1 MAEGGEFGMDQ
12 PDLDHDID
20 HDDDD
25 DDDDD
30 DEQEVNTTRPFYPG
44 SASTP
49 YHGGEQHEM
58 QTMQHEQS
66 GLPDTSYDETPLLG
80 SAQSAKERAWG
91 VLKGMF
97 PESSS
102 TSLEA
107 SYSLKGR
114 LQVKMAGAGK
124 KLYDLFTTKRGT
136 GEQQLNPDLSKELRR
151 ELGPMAQKVVERD
164 NEELRNDRQRLKETE
179 KHLNE
184 AEKETEKQLKE
195 YEKLVSEK
203 EKSDQEVKNIRI
215 RLERTQATI
224 DALNE
229 EHGTTID
236 IESENRRLKQLKKNL
251 KNDLQNAQKEN
262 AALDKLIK
270 TKTKVQTDV
279 EQLRVKVVAERE
291 KIAAK
296 ERERN
301 TVQERLNDTRT
312 LDELKEQEAE
322 LQRQNEEDQAVI
334 DNETA
339 LPSEKQAAEG
349 RVEERQEELAR
360 LRTQIDERE
369 RALPLRER
377 VKEIFKKYGVTVT
390 AIVLAAGV
398 TIGAVVGAITNALKA
413 TGKALGKGLKD
424 IGSKLASI
432 LPGLIGSIV
441 SFLFKAAGQA
451 IGFLAEH
458 TWLLILAVVAFLVEK
473 YIKKRR

>member
-12 PDLDHDID
+12 PDLDNDIVHDSE
-20 HDDDD
+20 
-25 DDDDD
+25 
-30 DEQEVNTTRPFYPG
+30 DEQEVDTSRTFNPDAESTRY
-44 SASTP
+44 
-49 YHGGEQHEM
+49 GEQIEM
-58 QTMQHEQS
+58 QNIQHEQS
-66 GLPDTSYDETPLLG
+66 GLPDTSYEETPLLG

-91 VLKGMF
+91 ALKGLF
-97 PESSS
+97 PKSSS

-136 GEQQLNPDLSKELRR
+136 GEQQLNPNLSKEIRR
-151 ELGPMAQKVVERD
+151 ELGPMAREVVERD
-164 NEELRNDRQRLKETE
+164 NEEIRNDRQRLR
-179 KHLNE
+179 E
-184 AEKETEKQLKE
+184 AEKQLRDK
-195 YEKLVSEK
+195 EKLASER
-203 EKSDQEVKNIRI
+203 EKAAQEVQNLRNKN
-215 RLERTQATI
+215 ERVQAQI
-224 DALNE
+224 DAHTQ
-229 EHGTTID
+229 EHGTTI
-236 IESENRRLKQLKKNL
+236 ESESELRRLQQLKKNL
-251 KNDLQNAQKEN
+251 QNDFENTKKEV
-262 AALDKLIK
+262 AALDKLAK
-270 TKTKVQTDV
+270 TKTKEQTNVD
-279 EQLRVKVVAERE
+279 QLRA

-301 TVQERLNDTRT
+301 TVQERFNDTRT

-334 DNETA
+334 NNEDA
-339 LPSEKQAAEG
+339 SPSDKLAAEG

-360 LRTQIDERE
+360 LQTQIDERE

-390 AIVLAAGV
+390 AIVIAAGV

-432 LPGLIGSIV
+432 LPGFIGSIV
-441 SFLFKAAGQA
+441 GFLFKAAGQA
-451 IGFLAEH
+451 IGFLAKH
-458 TWLLILAVVAFLVEK
+458 TWLIILAVVAFLVEK
-473 YIKKRR
+473 YIKKR